1 MRYDLRSIFGACR
14 GVLSPALI
22 CLLSAWLLPV
32 AAVARKPDT
41 VRKAPAAE
49 GKKSAKPA
57 PLKLPAAAMAQPK
70 GKVMRVVPVDRA
82 TRPQVAAAATRID
95 ELLAKHWQQH
105 GVAPSDLL
113 NDAQFARRI
122 YLDLG
127 GRIPSYDE
135 AVRFLDGQA
144 ESRRADLID
153 RLLESPDYVS
163 HTYNVWADIL
173 RLCERPQ
180 KDLYFEPYLDWVKR
194 SIAANTPYDTWVHD
208 MLTADG
214 KVWENPA
221 AGFQLRDKGMPL
233 PYVDNTVRVFLGTQ
247 IGCAQCHDHPFDTW
261 TQHQFYELAAFTSGT
276 QMRQAGSRGK
286 DEGASQQGAQATKKA
301 NAEAQRR
308 VKEIVAA
315 VREKVRE
322 RKFPGDFNQFV
333 AANLTSVHY
342 RPAKLLLPHDYQY
355 DDDEP
360 LAAVAPKVLWGE
372 APTATGDGRRQFAG
386 WVTSRDNRQFARTIA
401 NRMWRRAMGVGL
413 VEPVDDFKEDNPA
426 SYPELLEHLTDEML
440 RLDFDL
446 REFLRLLVSTAAY
459 QRRAV
464 LHDPT
469 SAAPFRFTGPV
480 LRRMTAEQLWDSILT
495 LVARNEWAFQR
506 PESAAFAKLVDV
518 DLAATD
524 TTYADVERT
533 YRKFADTYGISAYRK
548 RMQTDYG
555 YKGQVLVRA
564 SELPAPL
571 PLGHFL
577 RQFGQSD
584 REVIEGG
591 RTVATV
597 PQILAMFN
605 GPITHSML
613 ERGSVIYDEVLSHPA
628 QDAVDVV
635 FMSLL
640 TRRPSAED
648 RALASEEVRA
658 ADTPAAGCGNLIWA
672 LLNTREFIF
681 IQ

>member
-1 MRYDLRSIFGACR
+1 MRHDHRSTSRGTRGALLPP
-14 GVLSPALI
+14 VVV
-22 CLLSAWLLPV
+22 CLLAAWLLPTP
-32 AAVARKPDT
+32 AVALKPDT
-41 VRKAPAAE
+41 ARQLPAAG
-49 GKKSAKPA
+49 GKKSTKPA
-57 PLKLPAAAMAQPK
+57 PFKLPAAAMAQPK
-70 GKVMRVVPVDRA
+70 GKAIRVAPVDRA
-82 TRPQVAAAATRID
+82 ARAEAAAAAGRID
-95 ELLAKHWQQH
+95 ELLAKHWRQH
-105 GVAPSDLL
+105 GVEPAAPLS
-113 NDAQFARRI
+113 DAQFVRRI
-122 YLDLG
+122 YLELG

-135 AVRFLDGQA
+135 AVRFLESQA
-144 ESRRADLID
+144 GTRRADLIE

-163 HTYNVWADIL
+163 HTYNFWADIL

-194 SIAANTPYDTWVHD
+194 SIADNTPYDAWVHD

-276 QMRQAGSRGK
+276 RMRQAVAREK
-286 DEGASQQGAQATKKA
+286 DEGTSQQGAARKA

-308 VKEIVAA
+308 VKEIVAT
-315 VREKVRE
+315 VREKVRDRE
-322 RKFPGDFNQFV
+322 APADFNQFV

-342 RPAKLLLPHDYQY
+342 RPANLLLPHDYQY
-355 DDDEP
+355 DDDKP

-372 APTATGDGRRQFAG
+372 APATAGDGRQQFAG
-386 WVTSRDNRQFARTIA
+386 WITSRDNRQFARTIA
-401 NRMWRRAMGVGL
+401 NRIWRRVMGVGL
-413 VEPVDDFKEDNPA
+413 VEPVDDFKDDNPA

-446 REFLRLLVSTAAY
+446 REFMRVLVSTDAY

-464 LHDPT
+464 VHDPT
-469 SAAPFRFTGPV
+469 SATPFRFPGPA

-506 PESAAFAKLVDV
+506 PESGSFAKLVDV
-518 DLAATD
+518 DLAAPGVS
-524 TTYADVERT
+524 YADVERT
-533 YRKFADTYGISAYRK
+533 YRKFADTYGINAYRQQLQAK
-548 RMQTDYG
+548 YG

-564 SELPAPL
+564 SELPTPL

-584 REVIEGG
+584 RETIEGG

-613 ERGSVIYDEVLSHPA
+613 ERGSVIYDEVLAHPA

-635 FMSLL
+635 FMAIL
-640 TRRPSAED
+640 TRRPSADD
-648 RALASEEVRA
+648 RSLASEEIRA